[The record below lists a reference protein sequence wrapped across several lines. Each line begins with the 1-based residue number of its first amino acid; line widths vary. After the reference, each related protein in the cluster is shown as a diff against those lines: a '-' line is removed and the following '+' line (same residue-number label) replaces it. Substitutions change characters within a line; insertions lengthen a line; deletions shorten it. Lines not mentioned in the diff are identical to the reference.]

1 MEHYYHIA
9 KSTLKTVIPR
19 KPLQTSSHETVKF
32 RTVQSIT
39 SSDSDSKLVMRSI
52 LEDHSNSVYDVT
64 FSSADAN
71 WYSSC

>member
-32 RTVQSIT
+32 RTVQSTT
-39 SSDSDSKLVMRSI
+39 SSYYGKLVMRSI